1 MYFIFSVLKLNSMK
15 RNILYLSI
23 AVGAGI
29 FLGWLFFH
37 STGNV
42 EEKHEPATHDSRES
56 IWTCAM
62 HPHIRMSEPGKCPI
76 CGMELI
82 PLKQISSP
90 SDSSVIQLSA
100 EAMQLANVSTTLVSH
115 KPVFKEI
122 RLFGK
127 VQADERLMQSQ
138 VAHIQGR
145 IEKLVVNFNGESV
158 TKGQVLALIY
168 SPELITAQQ
177 ELLEALKTKQ
187 THPDI
192 FEAAREKLRQLKLT
206 EKQIEE
212 VEISGTV
219 QNNLEVVSNTT
230 GIVTAIRIKN
240 GDYITAGSIM
250 YEVADL
256 SHLWLMFDAYESDL
270 EFLNKGDKL
279 SFTVQALPGKKFS
292 GNIAFIDPVINP
304 VTRVAKVR
312 VEVTN
317 EAGRLKPEMFA
328 TAIISSDLSAFRN
341 NLVVPRSAVLWTGK
355 RSIVYVKQPGTEPV
369 FKLRDV
375 DLGPTL
381 GDNYV
386 IVNGL
391 SEGEEIVTSGA
402 FSVDAASQLEG
413 KPSMMNPVG
422 EKTSTKPG
430 LDVANES
437 AEADN
442 TKDETA
448 QHTSISDTFRVS
460 GNCEMCKERIEKTA
474 LSVSG
479 VLNAS
484 WDMNTKKLN
493 VDFDNKK
500 TNPVIIQRAI
510 ADKGHDTEMFRAD
523 DEVYKA
529 LPECCLYRK

>member
-1 MYFIFSVLKLNSMK
+1 MK
-15 RNILYLSI
+15 RKVLYLAI

-37 STGNV
+37 SPGNV
-42 EEKHEPATHDSRES
+42 EEKHELTTHDSRET

-82 PLKQISSP
+82 PLKQINSP
-90 SDSSVIQLSA
+90 SDSSVILLSE
-100 EAMQLANVSTTLVSH
+100 EAMQLANVSTSLVSH
-115 KPVFKEI
+115 KPAFKEI
-122 RLFGK
+122 RLYGK
-127 VQADERLMQSQ
+127 VQADERMMQSQ
-138 VAHIQGR
+138 VAHVPGR
-145 IEKLVVNFNGESV
+145 IEKLLVNFNGERV
-158 TKGQVLALIY
+158 IKGQVLALIY

-177 ELLEALKTKQ
+177 ELFEALKTKQ

-219 QNNLEVVSNTT
+219 QNNIEVVSNTT
-230 GIVTAIRIKN
+230 GIVSAVRIKN
-240 GDYITAGSIM
+240 GDYISSGSVM

-292 GNIAFIDPVINP
+292 GNIAFIDPFINP
-304 VTRVAKVR
+304 LTRVARVR

-317 EAGRLKPEMFA
+317 ESGRLKPEMFA
-328 TAIISSDLSAFRN
+328 TGIISANLSEYRN

-375 DLGPTL
+375 ELGPTL

-391 SEGEEIVTSGA
+391 TEGEEIVTRGA

-422 EKTSTKPG
+422 VKTSAMPG
-430 LDVANES
+430 MDMSDASV
-437 AEADN
+437 
-442 TKDETA
+442 KDEYLKEI
-448 QHTSISDTFRVS
+448 TSNKQLTTTTVGVS
-460 GNCEMCKERIEKTA
+460 GNCEMCKERIEKAA

-479 VLNAS
+479 VSNAS
-484 WDMNTKKLN
+484 WDLNTKKLN
-493 VDFDNKK
+493 VDFDNRKA
-500 TNPVIIQRAI
+500 NPEIIQRAI
-510 ADKGHDTEMFRAD
+510 ANKGHDTEMFRAD